1 MQQKSKDIL
10 RKTNLSEEIF
20 LDYAGCL
27 LERPE
32 GQPFDCLGLR
42 GVKWSI

>member
-10 RKTNLSEEIF
+10 RKANLSEEIF

-32 GQPFDCLGLR
+32 GQPFDGLGLR